1 MTEKSKENKT
11 GNNKKL
17 IIIAI
22 ILLFLLFG
30 AIGGYFLLKNKNKDT
45 ETKDGNT
52 TSEQQNN
59 DDNNSS
65 DNTTPNPPTFVYGTS
80 SEAILATSEQ
90 AKEWANDAQLYDCS
104 GLTTSTY
111 STGTTV
117 YKYVGAQEGDF
128 SRWNCTYY
136 SKTRHATNIFS
147 YVNGKP
153 EQPGEELDIGE
164 YGKYLYDDINYPTNL
179 TKIADSKD
187 LYAKAITLGLDI
199 ENNYVNIYLA
209 NTQDYGYVW
218 RIDERSKTDK
228 DEYDVG
234 VIVNVYVF
242 GRDNG
247 ELIEIT
253 QESVF

>member
-1 MTEKSKENKT
+1 MTEKSNENKT
-11 GNNKKL
+11 SNNKKF

-22 ILLFLLFG
+22 ILLFLLLG
-30 AIGGYFLLKNKNKDT
+30 AIGGYFLLRNKDKDT

-59 DDNNSS
+59 N
-65 DNTTPNPPTFVYGTS
+65 NTTPNPPTFVYGTS

-90 AKEWANDAQLYDCS
+90 AKDWANDAQLYDCS

-111 STGTTV
+111 TTGATV
-117 YKYVGAQEGDF
+117 YKYVGAKEGGF

-136 SKTRHATNIFS
+136 SKSKNAINIFS
-147 YVNGKP
+147 YVNGELEEP
-153 EQPGEELDIGE
+153 AGELENGE
-164 YGKYLYDDINYPTNL
+164 YGYLLYGDINYPTNL

-187 LYAKAITLGLDI
+187 LYTKAITLGLDV
-199 ENNYVNIYLA
+199 ENNYVNMYLA

-242 GRDNG
+242 GRDSG